1 MSRPSLLS
9 ITATISAGVL
19 VGLAAPSLARVSAWL
34 VAAGVAVGCVLI
46 CIGGWMAAMRERY
59 ERVAQAE
66 AQASIA
72 ERSDPQVWI
81 LDRLARLTPEQVEL
95 VRQQVVRVS
104 LEPHPR
110 RPVTM
115 FDLTGILPPAK
126 IPVAFAWRVL
136 RDSDEERLAPQRD
149 YSSAQRQWY
158 TDLLRWLDFNGLI
171 AEMPAGNQP
180 AKWRPGGYDTTC
192 TAFSLADGDDR
203 EDGEDGE
210 E

>member
-9 ITATISAGVL
+9 ITATISAGML

-34 VAAGVAVGCVLI
+34 VAAGVAVGCVLV
-46 CIGGWMAAMRERY
+46 CVGCWMAALRERY

-72 ERSDPQVWI
+72 ERSDPQAWI
-81 LDRLARLTPEQVEL
+81 LERLARLTPEQVEL
-95 VRQQVVRVS
+95 VSQQVVRVS

-126 IPVAFAWRVL
+126 IPISFAWRVL

-149 YSSAQRQWY
+149 YSGAQRQWY
-158 TDLLRWLDFNGLI
+158 VDMLRWLDFHGMI

-180 AKWRPGGYDTTC
+180 ARWTPGGYNAAC
-192 TAFSLADGDDR
+192 TAFALSAGDDDE
-203 EDGEDGE
+203 EDGYDA
-210 E
+210 